1 MSFSFF
7 ALSRKLLTFSSIA
20 VSVINSLKESKNTL
34 SFEHLLQTPFGRVN
48 YTMYFDIRQILH
60 IFARQSRS
68 FLSQTY
74 VLLLSPSDFSFPAD
88 MIPWLYVCHPERS
101 EGSYYIG

>member
-1 MSFSFF
+1 MLFSRQRGKDDATMNPGFSF
-7 ALSRKLLTFSSIA
+7 LTGTIA
-20 VSVINSLKESKNTL
+20 
-34 SFEHLLQTPFGRVN
+34 TPP
-48 YTMYFDIRQILH
+48 L
-60 IFARQSRS
+60 
-68 FLSQTY
+68 